1 MSQPVTNLDE
11 IKNLAAD
18 RENENDNFR
27 VFLKNRSSKSI
38 DILVHQLNDTITPQ
52 IDCTACGNCCKS
64 LMINVTKEEADNLA
78 KHLQTPVAE
87 LKQKYLEESTE
98 GQMVINKIPCH
109 FLAGTKCS
117 IYEQR
122 FEGCREFPHLDKDN
136 FTSRLFGTMMYYGVC
151 PIIFNVV
158 EALKIELHFTTVT
171 AE

>member
-11 IKNLAAD
+11 IKILAAE
-18 RENENDNFR
+18 RENENDAFR
-27 VFLKNRSSKSI
+27 VFLKSSNTKTI
-38 DILVHQLNDTITPQ
+38 DILVHQLNDTIAPK

-78 KHLQTPVAE
+78 KRLQTPVAE

-109 FLAGTKCS
+109 FLTGTKCS
-117 IYEQR
+117 IYEHR

-136 FTSRLFGTMMYYGVC
+136 FTSRLFGTMMYYSIC
-151 PIIFNVV
+151 PIIFNVI
-158 EALKIELHFTTVT
+158 ESLKKELDFKSY
-171 AE
+171 